1 MEKYIEHHG
10 IEGMHW
16 GVRLGPPYPLSKE
29 AAAVKSLLKKLNNI
43 SYKEFDTLMSP
54 EQVLKTGSG
63 SCHDQVMYEY
73 DELKK
78 AGIDPNIIFFIEA
91 DKNGQGGETH
101 SLVSFELN
109 GKVFWLENA
118 WEDNKGL
125 HSYKTEKEL
134 VKDVVR
140 KWNKKKQFPFVYD
153 GVLNYN
159 DLKPGMDLQDII
171 NKVKF

>member
-1 MEKYIEHHG
+1 M
-10 IEGMHW
+10 
-16 GVRLGPPYPLSKE
+16 
-29 AAAVKSLLKKLNNI
+29 
-43 SYKEFDTLMSP
+43 
-54 EQVLKTGSG
+54 
-63 SCHDQVMYEY
+63 
-73 DELKK
+73 
-78 AGIDPNIIFFIEA
+78 
-91 DKNGQGGETH
+91 
-101 SLVSFELN
+101 VSFELN

-153 GVLNYN
+153 GALNYN